1 MRFSHSMKENSLF
14 RRLYARGKSAAN
26 SYLVIYCRKNGSTEN
41 RIGYTVSKKLGYAVV
56 RNRVRRRLREIYRLH
71 ESEFLPGRD
80 IVVVARSRTVGAP
93 YAKLERA
100 FLSLSEKL
108 GLLAEKRDD
117 PETPAD

>member
-26 SYLVIYCRKNGSTEN
+26 SYLVIYCRKNGGTEN
-41 RIGYTVSKKLGYAVV
+41 RIGYTVSKKLGHAVV

-71 ESEFLPGRD
+71 EAEFLPGRD

-117 PETPAD
+117 SETPAD

>member
-26 SYLVIYCRKNGSTEN
+26 SYLVIYCRKNGGTEN
-41 RIGYTVSKKLGYAVV
+41 RIGYTVSKKLGHAVV

-71 ESEFLPGRD
+71 EAEFLPGRD

>member
-41 RIGYTVSKKLGYAVV
+41 RIGYTVSKKLGHAVV

-71 ESEFLPGRD
+71 ESEFLSGRD